1 MPRRR
6 HVVTTENFAGS
17 IIVSLASLPDFLRKP
32 MLTKRMTEFFELPEP
47 EKQEIIRN
55 ALEAGPT
62 VDFGRFEK
70 LFRTWLEILAGLPQ
84 ERRSELVGAYAA
96 EISRSPERLVAF
108 NMDAIYGIFL
118 TLGPDQQ
125 ESVASSV
132 RDAVSALGARDQRT
146 IRMIVPDAAQRS
158 VGIG

>member
-1 MPRRR
+1 MA
-6 HVVTTENFAGS
+6 TENFAGN

-32 MLTKRMTEFFELPEP
+32 ILTKRMTEFFALPEP

-55 ALEAGPT
+55 ALEAGPS

-70 LFRTWLEILAGLPQ
+70 LFRTWLEVLAGLPQ
-84 ERRSELVGAYAA
+84 DRRAELVGAYAA
-96 EISRSPERLVAF
+96 EISQNPKRLVAF
-108 NMDAIYGIFL
+108 NMDAVYGIFL
-118 TLGPDQQ
+118 TLSPDQQ

-146 IRMIVPDAAQRS
+146 IRMIVPDAAQRR
-158 VGIG
+158 VGIA

>member
-1 MPRRR
+1 M
-6 HVVTTENFAGS
+6 VTTENFAGS

-84 ERRSELVGAYAA
+84 EQRSELVGAYAA